1 MREIK
6 FKVWNK
12 TRNGF
17 FGTASVEIRD
27 GVLACNDNEVIILS
41 TGLKDKNGKEIYEG
55 DIVCTEYNPG
65 NHENCHKQ
73 FHDVVE
79 YKDGAYSTFNPAN
92 GYEYG
97 SDPNECEVLGNIYE
111 NTELVQSK

>member
-1 MREIK
+1 MNRPIK
-6 FKVWNK
+6 FRAWDGSKMIYSDESDIAD
-12 TRNGF
+12 F
-17 FGTASVEIRD
+17 FWAVREEKIKD
-27 GVLACNDNEVIILS
+27 VMQF
-41 TGLKDKNGKEIYEG
+41 TGLLDRHGKEIYEG
-55 DIVCTEYNPG
+55 DIVCTEYNPE
-65 NHENCHKQ
+65 NHENCPKQ

-111 NTELVQSK
+111 NSDLL